1 MDGWKYSHSNRQKL
15 PSSTTSRSLN
25 GPAQGN
31 TPRIS
36 AYTLFP
42 ETSHCRTFL
51 LLIVWVY
58 IFIQICAV
66 GSKNASFL
74 QQSAYRPFKVDNFG
88 TNRQS
93 VCDVLLVLHC
103 DYGAISCIVSEMRR
117 LLAKIAYFSYS
128 SLIRRSRSTC
138 FLSNF
143 ALKLTMT

>member
-1 MDGWKYSHSNRQKL
+1 
-15 PSSTTSRSLN
+15 
-25 GPAQGN
+25 
-31 TPRIS
+31 
-36 AYTLFP
+36 
-42 ETSHCRTFL
+42 
-51 LLIVWVY
+51 
-58 IFIQICAV
+58 V

-143 ALKLTMT
+143 ALKLTMTWYRTVTDGQTDGRSQSIVANTALCIASYADAL